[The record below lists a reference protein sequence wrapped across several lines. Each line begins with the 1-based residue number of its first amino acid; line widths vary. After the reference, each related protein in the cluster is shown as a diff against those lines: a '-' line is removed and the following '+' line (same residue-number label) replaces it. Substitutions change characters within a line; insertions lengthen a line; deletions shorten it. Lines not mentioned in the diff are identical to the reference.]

1 MKLHRLT
8 QSKLDDYKLR
18 SNFTE
23 DEEITFDM
31 LSKGKSINEIATR
44 LSVSTRTVDRRIAD
58 IKSKNQPTINSPLV
72 FIMLGDF
79 YNIF

>member
-8 QSKLDDYKLR
+8 QSKFDDYKLR

-31 LSKGKSINEIATR
+31 LSKGKSISEIATR

-58 IKSKNQPTINSPLV
+58 IKSKINQL
-72 FIMLGDF
+72 
-79 YNIF
+79 

>member
-8 QSKLDDYKLR
+8 QSKLNDYKLR

-58 IKSKNQPTINSPLV
+58 IKSKINQL
-72 FIMLGDF
+72 
-79 YNIF
+79 

>member
-58 IKSKNQPTINSPLV
+58 IKSKINQL
-72 FIMLGDF
+72 
-79 YNIF
+79 

>member
-1 MKLHRLT
+1 MRLHRLT

-31 LSKGKSINEIATR
+31 LSKGKAISEIATR

-58 IKSKNQPTINSPLV
+58 IKSKINQL
-72 FIMLGDF
+72 
-79 YNIF
+79 

>member
-23 DEEITFDM
+23 DEELTFDM
-31 LSKGKSINEIATR
+31 LSKGKSISEIATR

-58 IKSKNQPTINSPLV
+58 IKSKINQL
-72 FIMLGDF
+72 
-79 YNIF
+79 

>member
-1 MKLHRLT
+1 MKLHKLT

-18 SNFTE
+18 SNFTD

-31 LSKGKSINEIATR
+31 LSKGKTINEIATR

-58 IKSKNQPTINSPLV
+58 IKSKINQL
-72 FIMLGDF
+72 
-79 YNIF
+79 

>member
-1 MKLHRLT
+1 MKLHKLT

-58 IKSKNQPTINSPLV
+58 IKSKINQLNSPLV
-72 FIMLGDF
+72 FMMLGDY

>member
-1 MKLHRLT
+1 MKLHKLT

-31 LSKGKSINEIATR
+31 LSKQIYQRDSNPVIRVN
-44 LSVSTRTVDRRIAD
+44 
-58 IKSKNQPTINSPLV
+58 
-72 FIMLGDF
+72 
-79 YNIF
+79 

>member
-1 MKLHRLT
+1 MKLHKLT

-31 LSKGKSINEIATR
+31 LSKGKSISEIATR
-44 LSVSTRTVDRRIAD
+44 LSVATTKVDRRNAD
-58 IKSKNQPTINSPLV
+58 KKSKINQL
-72 FIMLGDF
+72 
-79 YNIF
+79 

>member
-1 MKLHRLT
+1 VKLHKLT

-23 DEEITFDM
+23 DEEIAFDM
-31 LSKGKSINEIATR
+31 LSKGKSISEIATR

-58 IKSKNQPTINSPLV
+58 IKLKINQL
-72 FIMLGDF
+72 
-79 YNIF
+79 

>member
-31 LSKGKSINEIATR
+31 LSKGKTINEIATR

-58 IKSKNQPTINSPLV
+58 IKSKINQL
-72 FIMLGDF
+72 
-79 YNIF
+79 

>member
-1 MKLHRLT
+1 MKLHKLT

-18 SNFTE
+18 GNFTE

-31 LSKGKSINEIATR
+31 LSKGKSISEIATR

-58 IKSKNQPTINSPLV
+58 IKSKINQL
-72 FIMLGDF
+72 
-79 YNIF
+79 

>member
-1 MKLHRLT
+1 MKLHKLT
-8 QSKLDDYKLR
+8 QPKLDDYKLR

-31 LSKGKSINEIATR
+31 LSKGKSISEIATR

-58 IKSKNQPTINSPLV
+58 IKSKINQL
-72 FIMLGDF
+72 
-79 YNIF
+79 

>member
-1 MKLHRLT
+1 MKLHKLT

-31 LSKGKSINEIATR
+31 LSKGKSISEIETR

-58 IKSKNQPTINSPLV
+58 IKSKINQL
-72 FIMLGDF
+72 
-79 YNIF
+79 

>member
-1 MKLHRLT
+1 VKLHRLT

-58 IKSKNQPTINSPLV
+58 IKSKINQL
-72 FIMLGDF
+72 
-79 YNIF
+79 

>member
-1 MKLHRLT
+1 MKLHKLT

-18 SNFTE
+18 SNFTD

-31 LSKGKSINEIATR
+31 LSKGKSISEITTR

-58 IKSKNQPTINSPLV
+58 IKSKINQL
-72 FIMLGDF
+72 
-79 YNIF
+79 

>member
-1 MKLHRLT
+1 MKLHKLT

-58 IKSKNQPTINSPLV
+58 IKSKINQL
-72 FIMLGDF
+72 
-79 YNIF
+79 

>member
-1 MKLHRLT
+1 MKLHKLT

-23 DEEITFDM
+23 DEEIAFDM
-31 LSKGKSINEIATR
+31 LSKGKSISEIATR

-58 IKSKNQPTINSPLV
+58 IKLKINQL
-72 FIMLGDF
+72 
-79 YNIF
+79 

>member
-1 MKLHRLT
+1 MKLHKLT

-31 LSKGKSINEIATR
+31 LSKGKSISEIATR

-58 IKSKNQPTINSPLV
+58 IKSKIPWHL
-72 FIMLGDF
+72 
-79 YNIF
+79 